1 MAIAGTD
8 SEFSLPEPRR
18 GLTAA
23 GGGLLMR
30 IMQTMPAKPAME
42 LMLTCEP
49 FSAKKAEECFLIN
62 KAVVPGTVLDE
73 AIKMAELICKGAP
86 LAVECTKRT
95 AYETMGEN
103 VVYPS
108 KGWEILEEIEKI
120 TQTSEDKIEGA
131 TAFAEK
137 REPVWKGR

>member
-1 MAIAGTD
+1 
-8 SEFSLPEPRR
+8 
-18 GLTAA
+18 
-23 GGGLLMR
+23 MR
-30 IMQTMPAKPAME
+30 IMQMVPQKAAME

-49 FSAKKAEECFLIN
+49 FSAKKALDCFLVN
-62 KAVVPGTVLDE
+62 RVVEPDRVLDE
-73 AIKMAELICKGAP
+73 AISLAKLICKGAP

-108 KGWEILEEIEKI
+108 RGWEILEKIEQI
-120 TQTSEDKIEGA
+120 TQNSEDKIEGA

>member
-1 MAIAGTD
+1 MTA
-8 SEFSLPEPRR
+8 FLVNRVVEPDR
-18 GLTAA
+18 
-23 GGGLLMR
+23 
-30 IMQTMPAKPAME
+30 
-42 LMLTCEP
+42 
-49 FSAKKAEECFLIN
+49 
-62 KAVVPGTVLDE
+62 VLDE
-73 AIKMAELICKGAP
+73 AISLAKLICKGAP

-108 KGWEILEEIEKI
+108 RGWEILEEIEQI
-120 TQTSEDKIEGA
+120 TQNSEDKIEGA